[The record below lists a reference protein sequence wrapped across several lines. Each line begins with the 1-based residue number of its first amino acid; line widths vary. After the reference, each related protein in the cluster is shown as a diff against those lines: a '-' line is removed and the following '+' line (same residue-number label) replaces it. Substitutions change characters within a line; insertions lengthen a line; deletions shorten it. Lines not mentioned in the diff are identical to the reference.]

1 MRGSWIFLSHSS
13 KDIAYVRQ
21 IRNEFEKYGHNPLA
35 FHLKCLDSNTYEG
48 RNEIFQLLKREID
61 ARDWFVFCDSDNLR
75 KSKYVD
81 YERAYI
87 MESGKDK
94 IWTLDLSK
102 PMEELKKQ
110 ILQISSDLSIY
121 VSYDPV
127 DKAYADRI
135 IEALRKK
142 DFMVWTDE
150 NIKEKDNDNYTYSII
165 YGVIVMLISK
175 NSTERNQKDL
185 DYILNCCN
193 GGETIIPVFIGKPA
207 ISSAD
212 ENWYRSGGRCF
223 DINSSPEMAD
233 YTPLVELMERIA
245 RAHMKFQLK

>member
-61 ARDWFVFCDSDNLR
+61 ARDWFVFCDSDNSR

-135 IEALRKK
+135 IEALRKILWYGQMRIQK
-142 DFMVWTDE
+142 KKIM
-150 NIKEKDNDNYTYSII
+150 II
-165 YGVIVMLISK
+165 IH
-175 NSTERNQKDL
+175 T
-185 DYILNCCN
+185 
-193 GGETIIPVFIGKPA
+193 A
-207 ISSAD
+207 
-212 ENWYRSGGRCF
+212 
-223 DINSSPEMAD
+223 
-233 YTPLVELMERIA
+233 
-245 RAHMKFQLK
+245 